1 VRPAGEL
8 SPAPA
13 STGDGADRAPARTEP
28 DAGSGPPPLTDLSA
42 PRAND
47 AARFAAK
54 YAGVDAA
61 GRKLARDSIEEA
73 LKSGGASRPDLDL
86 LRRELDWL
94 SANPGP

>member
-13 STGDGADRAPARTEP
+13 STGEGADRAPARTEP
-28 DAGSGPPPLTDLSA
+28 EAGNGPPPLTDLSA
-42 PRAND
+42 PRADD

-61 GRKLARDSIEEA
+61 GRALARESIEEA

-86 LRRELDWL
+86 LRRELEWL
-94 SANPGP
+94 AENPGP